1 MLISLEHQIKNL
13 QHLYTVPVYP
23 NQKRPK
29 TKHSYYDGIKYA
41 DIKSWLSRVYNIGIS
56 LPLSNLACIDVDMH
70 GKEDGLT
77 EYKRLCEKYGII
89 DTYTEVTATGNGLHL
104 FIRDDGITANN
115 CDLAPGV
122 EFKRNSMIVCSPSR

>member
-1 MLISLEHQIKNL
+1 
-13 QHLYTVPVYP
+13 
-23 NQKRPK
+23 
-29 TKHSYYDGIKYA
+29 
-41 DIKSWLSRVYNIGIS
+41 
-56 LPLSNLACIDVDMH
+56 MH

-122 EFKRNSMIVCSPSR
+122 EFKRNSMIVCSPSQMKGVQYKIIGGINPDGTF